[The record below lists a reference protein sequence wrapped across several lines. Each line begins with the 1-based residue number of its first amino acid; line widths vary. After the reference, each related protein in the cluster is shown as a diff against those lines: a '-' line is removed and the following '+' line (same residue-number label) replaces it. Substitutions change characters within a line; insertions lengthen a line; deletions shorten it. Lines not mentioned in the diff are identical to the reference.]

1 MLKSALRKTV
11 GKHHNMNER
20 EYSQLAESD
29 FDQLP
34 AEVRNELI
42 SFHGKAQ
49 RSLETSEGFAG
60 TIVYLDNGE
69 NVVPRYVV
77 AKYPKRKNDVL
88 PRERALRFLRE
99 LEVQAESH
107 YHPNVHWP
115 FKINMIL
122 GVPVAY
128 FRRWEGDLS
137 CYIEDVSLGDA
148 GRLMLMIQLISG
160 LRHCHLRRLIH
171 QDLKPENVFVR
182 DLRKEFRGL
191 PDNDFWFRP
200 MVADFGSVNLASEIG
215 EFRGSRPYMA
225 PEQWK
230 NEPLGEWTS
239 SFVVGTMLHEVIS
252 RGEHPAGVHLGAWH
266 RRENPVFN
274 RFQKNS
280 YWRKWLDQ
288 GCQVARPL
296 ANSDLAGVVADCLHI
311 MPCQRPSLI
320 DIQKRLQSILASQSQ
335 AASEQSDL
343 FLREAQNNTALN
355 NWEYL
360 NGQLDSLRRAIEQ
373 AYPS

>member
-1 MLKSALRKTV
+1 MA
-11 GKHHNMNER
+11 G
-20 EYSQLAESD
+20 SD
-29 FDQLP
+29 FDELP
-34 AEVRNELI
+34 AELRNELI
-42 SFHGKAQ
+42 CFHGKAQ
-49 RSLETSEGFAG
+49 KSLETSEGFSG
-60 TIVYLDNGE
+60 TIVHLDNGE
-69 NVVPRYVV
+69 NVISRHVV
-77 AKYPKRKNDVL
+77 AKYPKRKEAIS

-115 FKINMIL
+115 FKITMIL

-137 CYIEDVSLGDA
+137 RYIEDVSLGDT

-160 LRHCHLRRLIH
+160 LRHCHSRSLIH

-182 DLRKEFRGL
+182 DLRKEFKGL
-191 PDNDFWFRP
+191 PNNDFWFRP
-200 MVADFGSVNLASEIG
+200 LVADFGSVNLASEIG

-230 NEPLGEWTS
+230 NEPLGDWTS
-239 SFVVGTMLHEVIS
+239 SFVIGTMLHEVIS

-274 RFQKNS
+274 RLQKNS
-280 YWRKWLDQ
+280 FWRKWLHQ
-288 GCQVARPL
+288 GCQVATPL
-296 ANSDLAGVVADCLHI
+296 VNRDLAGVVADCLQI
-311 MPCQRPSLI
+311 TPSLRPSLI
-320 DIQKRLQSILASQSQ
+320 DIQRRLQSILSKQSQ
-335 AASEQSDL
+335 GASEQSDL
-343 FLREAQNNTALN
+343 FLQEAERNTAPN
-355 NWEYL
+355 NWKYL
-360 NGQLDSLRRAIEQ
+360 NGQLETLRWAIEE

>member
-1 MLKSALRKTV
+1 M
-11 GKHHNMNER
+11 
-20 EYSQLAESD
+20 AESD

-34 AEVRNELI
+34 AELRDELI
-42 SFHGKAQ
+42 SFHGKAKN
-49 RSLETSEGFAG
+49 SLKNSEGFAG

-77 AKYPKRKNDVL
+77 AKYPKRKIEVS
-88 PRERALRFLRE
+88 PRDRALRFLRE
-99 LEVQAESH
+99 LKVQAESY

-115 FKINMIL
+115 YKITMIL

-137 CYIEDVSLGDA
+137 CYIEDASLGNT

-160 LRHCHLRRLIH
+160 LRHCHSRNLIH
-171 QDLKPENVFVR
+171 QDLKPENVFIR
-182 DLRKEFRGL
+182 DLRKGFVGL
-191 PDNDFWFRP
+191 PDNDFWIRP

-230 NEPLGEWTS
+230 KEPMGEWTT
-239 SFVVGTMLHEVIS
+239 SFVIGIMLHEVIS
-252 RGEHPAGVHLGAWH
+252 RGEHPSGVHLGAWH
-266 RRENPVFN
+266 RRENPLFN
-274 RFQKNS
+274 RLQKNN
-280 YWRKWLDQ
+280 YWRKWLNQ

-296 ANSDLAGVVADCLHI
+296 ENSDLAGVVAHCLQI
-311 MPCQRPSLI
+311 TPCRRPSLVA
-320 DIQKRLQSILASQSQ
+320 IQKRLQSILAKQSQ
-335 AASEQSDL
+335 AASDQTDL
-343 FLREAQNNTALN
+343 FLQEARKNTAPN

-360 NGQLDSLRRAIEQ
+360 NGQLESLRRAIEQ

>member
-1 MLKSALRKTV
+1 MT
-11 GKHHNMNER
+11 
-20 EYSQLAESD
+20 ESY
-29 FDQLP
+29 FDQLT

-42 SFHGKAQ
+42 SSHGGAEK
-49 RSLETSEGFAG
+49 SLETSEGFAG
-60 TIVYLDNGE
+60 TIVYLDNGK
-69 NVVPRYVV
+69 NVVPRYAA
-77 AKYPKRKNDVL
+77 AKYPKWKKDL
-88 PRERALRFLRE
+88 SPKERALRFLRE

-115 FKINMIL
+115 FKITTIL
-122 GVPVAY
+122 GIPVAY

-137 CYIEDVSLGDA
+137 CHIEDDSLGDT

-160 LRHCHLRRLIH
+160 LRHCHSRELTH

-182 DLRKEFRGL
+182 DLRKGFRGL

-215 EFRGSRPYMA
+215 EFSGSRPYMA

-230 NEPLGEWTS
+230 SEPLGEWTS
-239 SFVVGTMLHEVIS
+239 SFVIGIMLHELIS
-252 RGEHPAGVHLGAWH
+252 RGEHPAGEHLGAWH
-266 RRENPVFN
+266 RCENPLFN
-274 RFQKNS
+274 RLQKNR
-280 YWRKWLDQ
+280 YWQKWLDK

-296 ANSDLAGVVADCLHI
+296 ANSDLAGVVADCLRI

-320 DIQKRLQSILASQSQ
+320 DVQNRLQSILAGQSQ

-343 FLREAQNNTALN
+343 FLREAQNNTTLN

-360 NGQLDSLRRAIEQ
+360 NGQLGSLRRAIEQ